1 MKKKIAVMSLCFTTL
16 LYMVLT
22 VAVADLLAAFP
33 DTPAD
38 TVLLV
43 LMLPNLTGIV
53 GIIAIPFLARRLSSK
68 SLSLLGL
75 VLLCAGGAMCLLFHH
90 SLAVLLAAGCVMG
103 LAYGIIST
111 LYPMLVNAYFSG
123 AERIEVMG
131 VCAGMLQLGRLASS
145 LIGGYLARAHWYNV
159 YWTFGFALI
168 ALVLVVLLLPKDREP
183 EGSQA
188 DGGDAASLRKGSVWK
203 LSFFAAA
210 FACLY
215 FVIST
220 DGSLYIE
227 GHGLGASDLTGWLNS
242 LSCGVAGGVVAALY
256 GRISRLSGRFTLAA
270 AFGLIGVGYLFAG
283 SFVGLFGAVIAFL
296 AGALATA
303 LFTPWLMTAIS
314 DAAGSHH
321 APTATAIV
329 LTCVN
334 VGYFVSPYVTE
345 PLGLLFGGGSA
356 AAFAAAGTASLAF
369 CLVTML
375 LCKKRPLA

>member
-16 LYMVLT
+16 LYMVLAVS
-22 VAVADLLAAFP
+22 VAGLLAAFP

-43 LMLPNLTGIV
+43 LMLPNLTGIA

-68 SLSLLGL
+68 ALSVLGL
-75 VLLCAGGAMCLLFHH
+75 ALLCLGGAMCLLFHH
-90 SLAVLLAAGCVMG
+90 SLSLLLAAACVMG
-103 LAYGIIST
+103 LSYGIIST
-111 LYPMLVNAYFSG
+111 LYPMLVNAHFSG

-131 VCAGMLQLGRLASS
+131 LCAAMLQLGLLASS
-145 LIGGYLARAHWYNV
+145 LIGGYLAREHWYSV

-168 ALVLVVLLLPKDREP
+168 ALVLVVLLLPKD
-183 EGSQA
+183 QA
-188 DGGDAASLRKGSVWK
+188 EVVQAGGGDTASLRKASVWK
-203 LSFFAAA
+203 LSFFAAV

-215 FVIST
+215 FAIPT
-220 DGSLYIE
+220 NGSLYIE
-227 GHGLGASDLTGWLNS
+227 GYGLGASDLTGLLNS
-242 LSCGVAGGVVAALY
+242 LACGIACVTSALY

-270 AFGLIGVGYLFAG
+270 AFGMIGAGYLFAG
-283 SFVGLFGAVIAFL
+283 SFVGLCGAVTAFL
-296 AGALATA
+296 TGALAIS
-303 LFTPWLMTAIS
+303 LFTPWLMTAIF

-345 PLGLLFGGGSA
+345 PLGRLLGGGSA
-356 AAFAAAGTASLAF
+356 AAFTAAGVASLVF
-369 CLVTML
+369 CLITIL
-375 LCKKRPLA
+375 LCKKRPLV